1 MDPSILHDVL
11 SMLIVVLGLVIVIL
25 ILKAVLMLLIPGA
38 VGVAVYWLTGNLR
51 WAALAFLAVII
62 VEVLRGKK

>member
-1 MDPSILHDVL
+1 VDPSILHDVL
-11 SMLIVVLGLVIVIL
+11 SMLIVILGLVIVIL

-51 WAALAFLAVII
+51 WAALAFLAVVLI
-62 VEVLRGKK
+62 EVLRGKK

>member
-1 MDPSILHDVL
+1 MDPSILHDMM
-11 SMLIVVLGLVIVIL
+11 SMLIIVLGLVIVIL
-25 ILKAVLMLLIPGA
+25 LLKAVLMLLIPGA

-62 VEVLRGKK
+62 IEVLKGKK